1 MPKYRVSHFARR
13 FVMSA
18 IHFHS
23 IKIARDP
30 TPVFLAGDRDVVAV
44 CHCRFNENFHP

>member
-1 MPKYRVSHFARR
+1 
-13 FVMSA
+13 MSA